1 MSSVEQG
8 TDILVLPL
16 VNSFLAVKPLQMENG
31 AQWVGKSTAF
41 LFGPANGKVH
51 TEKGL
56 LFKDADVSFFHS
68 LPPNIFICW
77 VIKEGK
83 FCLFSLYLL
92 LAFLPYKSFI
102 Y

>member
-68 LPPNIFICW
+68 LPPNIFIC
-77 VIKEGK
+77 
-83 FCLFSLYLL
+83 
-92 LAFLPYKSFI
+92 
-102 Y
+102 